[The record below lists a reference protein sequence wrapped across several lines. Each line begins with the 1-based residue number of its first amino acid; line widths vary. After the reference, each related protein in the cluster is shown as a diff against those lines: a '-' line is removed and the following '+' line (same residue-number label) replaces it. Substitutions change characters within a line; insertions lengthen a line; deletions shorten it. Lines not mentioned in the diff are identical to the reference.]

1 MGTSATKAKRKWNK
15 EHYTNVTAA
24 MKPEMAAELKQRCQ
38 EGSKSVTSVIT
49 ELVAEYLSMEVPSP
63 KGKAEKKV
71 TGNRR
76 RRSRDLKE
84 HIAAIESILDGEEE
98 YLSNVPENLQ
108 GGIRYENA
116 SESIDHLRTAL
127 DELREVYPEGR
138 I

>member
-38 EGSKSVTSVIT
+38 EGGKSVTSVIT

-98 YLSNVPENLQ
+98 YLSNVPENLV

-116 SESIDHLRTAL
+116 SESIEHLRTAL

>member
-116 SESIDHLRTAL
+116 SESIEHLRTAL